1 MDYTIKKLSE
11 LAGVSGRTLRFYDQI
26 GLLKPKYIND
36 SGYRVY
42 GDNEV
47 DLLQQIL
54 FFRTLGMPLESIK
67 LTILSPNYNPI
78 KSLEMHYEKL
88 VKERDYLEQ
97 LLSNIQ
103 LTIKSKK
110 EGLPMDN
117 HLKFKALKAKQLEE
131 NEKKYGKEI
140 REKYGHDTVNE
151 SNKRFSDMDHKTYQN
166 ADELSKKIFEY
177 LLKAMDQSDITCEE
191 AKQAVMYHKEWLMIY
206 WKEYSV
212 IAHRGLGDMYI
223 SDERF
228 KSFYDTT
235 RVGAAQFLRDAIY
248 HHTSV

>member
-1 MDYTIKKLSE
+1 MDYTVKKLSE
-11 LAGVSGRTLRFYDQI
+11 IAGVSGRTLRFYDQI

-54 FFRTLGMPLESIK
+54 FFKTLGMPLESIK
-67 LTILSPNYNPI
+67 VTILNPNYNPI

-88 VKERDYLEQ
+88 VKEKNHIDQ
-97 LLSNIQ
+97 LLIDIQ
-103 LTIKSKK
+103 LTIESKK
-110 EGLPMDN
+110 KGLPMDN
-117 HLKFKALKAKQLEE
+117 NLKFKALKVKQLEE

-140 REKYGHDTVNE
+140 RERYGTEVVIE
-151 SNKRFSDMDHKTYQN
+151 SNIKFSEMNQETYQN

-177 LLKAMDQSDITCEE
+177 LLKAMDNSDITCEE
-191 AKQAVMYHKEWLMIY
+191 AKQAVLFHKEWLMIY

-212 IAHRGLGDMYI
+212 IAHRGLGDMYL

-228 KSFYDTT
+228 KSYYDSA
-235 RVGAAQFLRDAIY
+235 RVGSAQFLRDAIY
-248 HHTSV
+248 YHTTV